1 MTYED
6 PKMDTSNIS
15 WRAKDSV
22 GLQKKSM
29 SYEIYDY
36 KDHNLKKLTKLLK
49 FVLGMPKE
57 TEIPRFGIWKMLQL
71 TCNGNV
77 RL

>member
-1 MTYED
+1 MSYED

-15 WRAKDSV
+15 WPAKDSV

-36 KDHNLKKLTKLLK
+36 KDKKYMTIK
-49 FVLGMPKE
+49 
-57 TEIPRFGIWKMLQL
+57 III
-71 TCNGNV
+71 
-77 RL
+77 